1 MITFGTTCFASS
13 VAEARVTT
21 TLALRVVFD
30 VDVVLFVIIVGEI
43 KKEGDDAVSMSCIF
57 FFSSL
62 QLLGPSLF
70 LFVLSQR
77 KRHLF
82 LSLERSTRR
91 KNRTF
96 SGEKENKFLFFDEET
111 TRDTTFNSLFYSL
124 LFEDRTLTKSIIDS
138 MIGRVTT
145 QCEDLS
151 RCSSEDDDHHHRR
164 DRQRRERV
172 RERGKEERKKNIRK
186 RRERRRG
193 PKTRESD
200 TFSSLS

>member
-1 MITFGTTCFASS
+1 MSFC
-13 VAEARVTT
+13 
-21 TLALRVVFD
+21 LLL
-30 VDVVLFVIIVGEI
+30 LFLQINL
-43 KKEGDDAVSMSCIF
+43 KESDRWCQYYELLVF
-57 FFSSL
+57 FFLLL
-62 QLLGPSLF
+62 QLLGPSFFRLI
-70 LFVLSQR
+70 S
-77 KRHLF
+77 KKEAP
-82 LSLERSTRR
+82 LSLPRAFDTSKKSNIFRREREQIS
-91 KNRTF
+91 
-96 SGEKENKFLFFDEET
+96 FFEET

-200 TFSSLS
+200 TFSSLSWNFSKRLNENVPRA

>member
-1 MITFGTTCFASS
+1 MITFGTTFFASS

-96 SGEKENKFLFFDEET
+96 SGEKENKLFFSTRKRHET
-111 TRDTTFNSLFYSL
+111 RPLTLSLSPSSL
-124 LFEDRTLTKSIIDS
+124 RIVLSHNRYRLLDRAGDRPMRRSFALFE
-138 MIGRVTT
+138 
-145 QCEDLS
+145 
-151 RCSSEDDDHHHRR
+151 
-164 DRQRRERV
+164 
-172 RERGKEERKKNIRK
+172 
-186 RRERRRG
+186 
-193 PKTRESD
+193 
-200 TFSSLS
+200 

>member
-1 MITFGTTCFASS
+1 MSFC
-13 VAEARVTT
+13 
-21 TLALRVVFD
+21 LLL
-30 VDVVLFVIIVGEI
+30 LFLQINL
-43 KKEGDDAVSMSCIF
+43 KESDRWCQYYELLVF
-57 FFSSL
+57 FFLLL
-62 QLLGPSLF
+62 QLLGPSFFRLI
-70 LFVLSQR
+70 S
-77 KRHLF
+77 KKEAP
-82 LSLERSTRR
+82 LSLPRAFDTSKKSNIFRREREQISFFRR
-91 KNRTF
+91 GN
-96 SGEKENKFLFFDEET
+96 D

-200 TFSSLS
+200 TFSSLSRNFSKRLNENVPRA